1 MYISAIDAAGTKTL
15 ESHFKKRK
23 VVSAAVTVR
32 EAPPSD
38 SEISDGESDNSDAED
53 NIDNEMFSVHIN
65 HLQERIDQA
74 QRRALHLD
82 GIRMY

>member
-1 MYISAIDAAGTKTL
+1 MYISAVDAAGTKSL

-23 VVSAAVTVR
+23 VVSEPVTVR

-38 SEISDGESDNSDAED
+38 SENSDGESDDDGDD